1 MVGDSCKR
9 RDDALITFGYWNING
24 HSSKYLGDKLLDEE
38 FLNVISVC
46 DVVGLGEIQSLS
58 IVDIPG
64 FINIKQKFREKR
76 SAGPKIPG
84 GLGVFVRN
92 DIIDTIELVPN
103 SCEDSIWIKI
113 KNEETFIG
121 TYYVSPKY
129 SKSRDIDF
137 FNTLN
142 EEIENFQQKGNVFIQ
157 GDLNA
162 RTGSEVDFVLSGKR
176 HDTLLEVEE
185 MDLSLIH
192 ISEPTRPY

>member
-1 MVGDSCKR
+1 MEGDDCQRQDS
-9 RDDALITFGYWNING
+9 ASVITFGYWNING
-24 HSSKYLGDKLLDEE
+24 HTSKYLGDKLLDEE
-38 FLNVISVC
+38 FLDIVSVC

-64 FINIKQKFREKR
+64 YKNVKQKFREKR

-92 DIIDTIELVPN
+92 ELIDSIELVPN

-113 KNEETFIG
+113 KKEDTFIG

-142 EEIENFQQKGNVFIQ
+142 DEIAVFQGKGNVFIQ

-162 RTGSEVDFVLSGKR
+162 RTGSEEDFVQSGKR
-176 HDTLLEVEE
+176 HDALLEVEE
-185 MDLSLIH
+185 MDGDDDSSSIDYL
-192 ISEPTRPY
+192 